1 MLRLWKEFKPNAN
14 NTVGRRWQSKARI
27 SLSLESLIWK
37 DLKKTSL
44 KSSSSE
50 NLISNKDMLNN
61 ITFSKN
67 AVSVNKTSLPYTS
80 NLQSLLEFSSLPQAN
95 LATFENNSW
104 ILDR

>member
-1 MLRLWKEFKPNAN
+1 MP
-14 NTVGRRWQSKARI
+14 
-27 SLSLESLIWK
+27 SLILTQTDLNESLRG
-37 DLKKTSL
+37 LTSVDITMFL
-44 KSSSSE
+44 PDK
-50 NLISNKDMLNN
+50 N

-80 NLQSLLEFSSLPQAN
+80 NLQSLLDFSSLPQAN